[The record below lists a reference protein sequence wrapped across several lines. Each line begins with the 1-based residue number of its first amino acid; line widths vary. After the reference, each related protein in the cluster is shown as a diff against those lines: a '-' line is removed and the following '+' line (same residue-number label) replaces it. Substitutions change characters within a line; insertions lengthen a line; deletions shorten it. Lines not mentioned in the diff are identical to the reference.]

1 MAGEWTIV
9 SEDEALA
16 RLGTKPEVVR
26 GDAVTFAKGEDGAVV
41 IIVDAGDR
49 PSGNAVA
56 GERAIML
63 HEPFPDG
70 VLDWLSPQGWS
81 HPPCYALV
89 RLPEGCLELG
99 EVSESF
105 SAPGSGGLRCELNW
119 DRKLPPELLDR
130 ARPVTDTPLPGVE
143 WLAHLPDDPGAA
155 LRDFLTGWYADLP
168 AAAPFP
174 APAVPIP
181 PALQAFYDLA
191 AGRVDILGQQD
202 AIYPPDR
209 LAIGGEDD
217 DRIIIGVENQGVWS
231 ILIGRDDRDPTVYH
245 HAAGGGQVIA
255 ERESLGAYLLLF
267 SLAEAA
273 VTSPVTGH
281 AVLDN
286 QQLERF
292 RRHLVPVPLQPLA
305 VPADP
310 THLYVAPGLVVLT
323 AGLYGDGTHVFVG
336 ARQRAALRA
345 ARDWATAWSTFN
357 G

>member
-1 MAGEWTIV
+1 MDGEWTIV

-16 RLGTKPEVVR
+16 RLGAERKVVR
-26 GDAVTFAKGEDGAVV
+26 GDAVTFAKGAEGTVV

-56 GERAIML
+56 GERAMML

-70 VLDWLSPQGWS
+70 VSEWLSPAGWS
-81 HPPCYALV
+81 HPPFYALV
-89 RLPEGCLELG
+89 RLTEGCLELG
-99 EVSESF
+99 EVSKSF
-105 SAPGSGGLRCELNW
+105 SASRSGRLQCELSW
-119 DRKLPPELLDR
+119 DAKLPPELLDR
-130 ARPVTDTPLPGVE
+130 ARPVADTPLPGAE

-181 PALQAFYDLA
+181 PSLQAFYDLA

-209 LAIGGEDD
+209 LEIGGEDNE
-217 DRIIIGVENQGVWS
+217 RIIIGVKNQGVWK
-231 ILIGRDDRDPTVYH
+231 ILIGREDPDPTVYYH
-245 HAAGGGQVIA
+245 GADGDQVA
-255 ERESLGAYLLLF
+255 ERESLGVYLLLF
-267 SLAEAA
+267 SLTEAA
-273 VTSPVTGH
+273 VASPITGH

-292 RRHLVPVPLQPLA
+292 IRHLIPVPLQPLA

-310 THLYVAPGLVVLT
+310 AHLYVAPGLVALT
-323 AGLYGDGTHVFVG
+323 AGLHGDGTHVFVG
-336 ARQRAALRA
+336 ARQRASLSA
-345 ARDWATAWSTFN
+345 ARDWTTAWSTFN

>member
-1 MAGEWTIV
+1 MGEWRIV

-16 RLGTKPEVVR
+16 RLGAEPEVVR
-26 GDAVTFAKGEDGAVV
+26 GDAVTFAKGADGTVI

-49 PSGNAVA
+49 PSGNAVD
-56 GERAIML
+56 GERGIML

-70 VLDWLSPQGWS
+70 VLDWLSPAGWS
-81 HPPCYALV
+81 HPPFYALV
-89 RLPEGCLELG
+89 RLMQGCLELG
-99 EVSESF
+99 EVSASF

-119 DRKLPPELLDR
+119 DAKLPPELLDR
-130 ARPVTDTPLPGVE
+130 VRPVADAPSPGVE

-155 LRDFLTGWYADLP
+155 LRDFLIGWYADLP
-168 AAAPFP
+168 ADVSFP

-181 PALQAFYDLA
+181 AALQAFYDLA
-191 AGRVDILGQQD
+191 AGRTDILGQRD

-209 LAIGGEDD
+209 LEIGGEDD
-217 DRIIIGVENQGVWS
+217 RIVVGVENQGVWE
-231 ILIGRDDRDPTVYH
+231 ILIGRDDPDPTVYYH
-245 HAAGGGQVIA
+245 GAGGAPVVA

-273 VTSPVTGH
+273 VTSPVGGH

-286 QQLERF
+286 QQFERF
-292 RRHLVPVPLQPLA
+292 IRHLVPVPLRPLS

-310 THLYVAPGLVVLT
+310 THLYVAPGLVALT
-323 AGLYGDGTHVFVG
+323 ADLHGDGTHVFIG
-336 ARQRAALRA
+336 ARQRASLRP
-345 ARDWATAWSTFN
+345 ARDWTTAWSRFN

>member
-1 MAGEWTIV
+1 M
-9 SEDEALA
+9 
-16 RLGTKPEVVR
+16 
-26 GDAVTFAKGEDGAVV
+26 TFAKGADGRGV

-70 VLDWLSPQGWS
+70 VLEWLSPPGWS
-81 HPPCYALV
+81 HPPFYALV
-89 RLPEGCLELG
+89 RLTEGCLELG
-99 EVSESF
+99 EVSERF
-105 SAPGSGGLRCELNW
+105 SVSRSGRLRCELNW
-119 DRKLPPELLDR
+119 RAKLPLELLDR
-130 ARPVTDTPLPGVE
+130 ARPVVDMPLPGVE
-143 WLAHLPDDPGAA
+143 RLAHLPDDPGAA

-168 AAAPFP
+168 TATPFP
-174 APAVPIP
+174 APTVPIP

-202 AIYPPDR
+202 AIHPPDR
-209 LAIGGEDD
+209 LKIGREND
-217 DRIIIGVENQGVWS
+217 DRIIIGVENQGVWT
-231 ILIGRDDRDPTVYH
+231 ILIGRDDPDPTVYYRG
-245 HAAGGGQVIA
+245 AGDDQVVA

-273 VTSPVTGH
+273 VTSPITGH

-292 RRHLVPVPLQPLA
+292 TRHLTPVPLQPLT
-305 VPADP
+305 VPTDP
-310 THLYVAPGLVVLT
+310 THLHVAPGLVALT
-323 AGLYGDGTHVFVG
+323 TGLHSDGTHLFVG
-336 ARQRAALRA
+336 ARQRAGLRA
-345 ARDWATAWSTFN
+345 ARGWSTAWTRFN